1 MLNYYVIYVIKKKT
15 HVNVIYLCKISVCHK
30 IMFLGETC
38 KALGSACLIRELE
51 VFPNILTTKKL
62 DNNMLINMPR

>member
-1 MLNYYVIYVIKKKT
+1 MLLKKT
-15 HVNVIYLCKISVCHK
+15 HVNVIYLCKIVCANK
-30 IMFLGETC
+30 IMFLG
-38 KALGSACLIRELE
+38 ALGSACLIRELE